1 MNNIIFDTLASVK
14 QTTVSSAQP
23 YYRQQGGSL
32 SAPHTLQRLIV
43 PGILSVCGAA
53 VIIAYAIA
61 TLGVKAGMAIVAVIF
76 GIPLLAASLFNPF
89 FGLCVL
95 LVVSFFIMGVKKFIP
110 GEPPLGILLDVF
122 TLFLFF
128 GIFIR
133 QSYQREFHVLKHPV
147 SLLVLVWIT
156 YNILQV
162 LNPWAVS
169 QIAWFYTVRGM
180 AGLTLL
186 YFVALYAFTDLRRL
200 QIAAGIL
207 ITLGFLAAIYGLYQ
221 EFSGFN
227 SVEWNW
233 LNADEQRFNLI
244 FQWGRFRKFSF
255 LSDPTTFGILSACI
269 GVFGLS
275 LAVTLPSGM
284 VKRATLFV
292 CSLVIIWAMI
302 YSGTRAAFILVPLA
316 LLLFTYITFN
326 PKVIAITTFFLL
338 VGAVVVYKSP
348 GNPTL
353 YRVRSAFT
361 PNKDESMQLR
371 LNNQKVIQ
379 PFIQNHPMG
388 GGLGS
393 TGEWGKRFAP
403 DSELANF
410 PPDSG
415 LIRIAVE
422 QGWLGLL
429 IFSIFT
435 FAVLITGVRTFLRS
449 RQRTIKAYALAFLLV
464 VFMLTIANY
473 PQEAVLLLPNSIIFY
488 VSVAAL
494 VRLQQLDR
502 QTAI

>member
-14 QTTVSSAQP
+14 QTTTASAQP
-23 YYRQQGGSL
+23 FNRQGGRL
-32 SAPHTLQRLIV
+32 SAPQTLRGLLV

-53 VIIAYAIA
+53 VFAAYAIA
-61 TLGVKAGMAIVAVIF
+61 SLGVQAGIGIVAVIF
-76 GIPLLAASLFNPF
+76 GIPLLAACLFNPF
-89 FGLCVL
+89 FGLSVL
-95 LVVSFFIMGVKKFIP
+95 LVVSFFVMGAKKFIP
-110 GEPPLGILLDVF
+110 GEPPLGILLDLF
-122 TLFLFF
+122 TFFLFF

-133 QSYQREFHVLKHPV
+133 QSYQREFGVLKHPV
-147 SLLVLVWIT
+147 SLLVLVWIA

-162 LNPWAVS
+162 LNPWAASRV
-169 QIAWFYTVRGM
+169 AWFYTVRGM

-186 YFVALYAFTDLRRL
+186 YFVALYAFTDLRRVR
-200 QIAAGIL
+200 ISGSIL
-207 ITLGFLAAIYGLYQ
+207 LILGFLAAVYGLYQ
-221 EFSGFN
+221 EFFGFN

-275 LAVTLPSGM
+275 LAVTMPSGFA
-284 VKRATLFV
+284 KRMSLFV
-292 CSLVIIWAMI
+292 CSMVIIWAMI
-302 YSGTRAAFILVPLA
+302 YSGTRAAFVLVPLA

-326 PKVIAITTFFLL
+326 PKVIALTTLL
-338 VGAVVVYKSP
+338 LFAGAVVVYKSP

-371 LNNQKVIQ
+371 LNNQKDIQ

-393 TGEWGKRFAP
+393 TGEWGKRFSP
-403 DSELANF
+403 NSELANF

-429 IFSIFT
+429 LFSIFT
-435 FAVLITGVRTFLRS
+435 FAVLITGVRTYLRS
-449 RQRTIKAYALAFLLV
+449 RHPVVKAYALAFLLV

-473 PQEAVLLLPNSIIFY
+473 PQEAIVLLPNSIIY
-488 VSVAAL
+488 YISVAAL

-502 QTAI
+502 QTAT